1 MQGLQENKNQFYLL
15 VLVNAFVGAM
25 IGLERSV
32 LPGLGQHVFLIGE
45 QTVILSF
52 ILAFGIT
59 KSLANLAVATL
70 STRLTRKQLLT
81 IGWIAAIP
89 VPFLLMYASSWWWV
103 ITANIFLGINQ
114 GIAWSST
121 VIMKIDLV
129 GSKNRGMA
137 MGINEFAGYLSV
149 GIGAWLASSIAA
161 DYGYAFFPFLPGLFF
176 IAAGLILTLFAVKDT
191 THFVQQEAITSK
203 VKKLDQLWQQISWK
217 HNNIGTVTINGL
229 VNNLNDAVVWGL
241 LPILLLQRNY
251 TIGEIGWI
259 AATYPAVWG
268 LGQLF
273 TGKMGDQFCKKQL
286 IALGMMLQSIAIVI
300 IIISP
305 SFTITLLSTAL
316 LGIGTALVYP
326 NFLTVVAEN
335 LHPSQR
341 AKGLSIFRFWR
352 DSGYVFGALLA
363 GVLADIVGMEITL
376 FIIALLTLAAGLLAQ
391 FRMCCTFRLLWKSP
405 HCTDAA
411 LY

>member
-1 MQGLQENKNQFYLL
+1 MQGLQENKYQFYLL

-25 IGLERSV
+25 IGLERSI
-32 LPGLGQHVFLIGE
+32 LPGLGKHVFLIGE

-59 KSLANLAVATL
+59 KSIANLAVAHL
-70 STRLTRKQLLT
+70 STRFTRKQILT
-81 IGWIAAIP
+81 LGWIAAIP
-89 VPFLLMYASSWWWV
+89 VPFLLMYASSWWW
-103 ITANIFLGINQ
+103 IIAANIFLGFNQ

-129 GSKNRGMA
+129 GNKNRGLA

-161 DYGYAFFPFLPGLFF
+161 EYGYAFFPFIPGLFF
-176 IAAGLILTLFAVKDT
+176 MTAGLLLTVLAVKDT
-191 THFVQQEAITSK
+191 THFVQQEAVISK
-203 VKKLDQLWQQISWK
+203 LKKLDQLWQQISWK

-229 VNNLNDAVVWGL
+229 INNLNDAVVWGL
-241 LPILLLQRNY
+241 LPILLIQRNY
-251 TIGEIGWI
+251 TVGEIGWI

-286 IALGMMLQSIAIVI
+286 ITLGMILQAFAIVVI
-300 IIISP
+300 IVSP
-305 SFTITLLSTAL
+305 VFTITLLSTAL
-316 LGIGTALVYP
+316 LGLGTALVYP

-363 GVLADIVGMEITL
+363 GVLADVVGIEITL
-376 FIIALLTLAAGLLAQ
+376 LIIALLTLAAGLLAQ
-391 FRMCCTFRLLWKSP
+391 FRMCCTYRLFWKSP
-405 HCTDAA
+405 LCIEAA